1 MLKTKVFRDYMPA
14 TDYKLVTA
22 LSQMEEFINQPNVV
36 YKGHDFT
43 PEKVSGFN
51 FGIWFFIFIGRAN
64 LKTDTRGMITL
75 VYEELEGDLSE
86 TIIDVEEPTSVEEQV
101 L

>member
-36 YKGHDFT
+36 YRGHDFT

-51 FGIWFFIFIGRAN
+51 FGIWFFIFIGRAS
-64 LKTDTRGMITL
+64 LKTDKRGMITL
-75 VYEELEGDLSE
+75 EYEELEGDLSE
-86 TIIDVEEPTSVEEQV
+86 TIIDVEETAPTTE
-101 L
+101 